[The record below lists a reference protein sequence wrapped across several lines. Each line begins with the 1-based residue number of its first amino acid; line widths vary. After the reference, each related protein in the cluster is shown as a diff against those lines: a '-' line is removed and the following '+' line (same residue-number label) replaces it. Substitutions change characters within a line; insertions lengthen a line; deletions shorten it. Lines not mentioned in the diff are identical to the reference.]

1 MSFSPIDRSSLFWSN
16 ATGYNTE
23 VRSSELQAANF
34 PTPLSHSVCLAYK
47 HSVVEAF
54 SGGTPV
60 YLEARRRRERTQPRG
75 GVRPLPAAAG
85 EPWGTDMSRWPASQE
100 LVVESI
106 DLQRV
111 RPPTRWE
118 LVGSHLRG
126 DRLYG
131 EVVSSRR
138 PTLAVRSEIGPYRRP
153 SPRYLALPKIVRD
166 ATPMKSPFPS
176 TDGASQVRRSEGAAD
191 VCIPAS
197 AYPDARG

>member
-1 MSFSPIDRSSLFWSN
+1 MVNKIVSPAITGWS
-16 ATGYNTE
+16 
-23 VRSSELQAANF
+23 
-34 PTPLSHSVCLAYK
+34 
-47 HSVVEAF
+47 EAEPQGTTK
-54 SGGTPV
+54 SG
-60 YLEARRRRERTQPRG
+60 Q
-75 GVRPLPAAAG
+75 
-85 EPWGTDMSRWPASQE
+85 ASQE

-153 SPRYLALPKIVRD
+153 SQRYLALAKIIRD
-166 ATPMKSPFPS
+166 ATPMKSSFPS
-176 TDGASQVRRSEGAAD
+176 TGGASQVRYFSAPIKARAAAL
-191 VCIPAS
+191 PTQTLE
-197 AYPDARG
+197 RT